1 MYMISNLNWHS
12 RIMTKTK
19 LCKRKIKESDLCKLC
34 AESET
39 IIYAFLICERAKR
52 FWIELTISL
61 QNLVYN
67 DFRSELKF
75 VIAGDK
81 EKD

>member
-1 MYMISNLNWHS
+1 MAYKKVTRKMYVYDINLNWHS

-52 FWIELTISL
+52 FWIELTIR
-61 QNLVYN
+61 Y
-67 DFRSELKF
+67 KT
-75 VIAGDK
+75 
-81 EKD
+81 